1 MKIGLRLDIMDSYY
15 RSFDVEMLV
24 LSELWF
30 MLCISTGF
38 RFLIG
43 CQVVSHQSPNPLSA
57 HLPIS
62 NTNQPN
68 ILPLC
73 SQNCSVFKSTLVCD
87 CWSGCGPME
96 FAKLVRLS
104 YPGEICGIDR

>member
-43 CQVVSHQSPNPLSA
+43 C
-57 HLPIS
+57 
-62 NTNQPN
+62 
-68 ILPLC
+68 
-73 SQNCSVFKSTLVCD
+73 
-87 CWSGCGPME
+87 
-96 FAKLVRLS
+96 
-104 YPGEICGIDR
+104 